1 MGRSTEHVGAAIF
14 AAEGSARHRTV
25 RIAVAAGGALLA
37 AWLIAL
43 ALGVMG
49 GFDSLPGLPSAQS
62 NGSHEASS
70 PAHRTDAPS
79 SMRVLSQEAA
89 QMRTVAP
96 KPASGGSTSAPSP
109 GSTHAPSAG
118 TVTQQ
123 PSTSSTS
130 SSTSSSAGA
139 QGQSAAHTSQTT
151 GKPTGSPGNGS
162 GGSGAPGQLR

>member
-1 MGRSTEHVGAAIF
+1 MGRSNEHVGAAIF
-14 AAEGSARHRTV
+14 AAEGSVRHRTV

-43 ALGVMG
+43 ALGVLG

-70 PAHRTDAPS
+70 PAHRTVPS
-79 SMRVLSQEAA
+79 STRVLSQAEPV
-89 QMRTVAP
+89 RTVAP
-96 KPASGGSTSAPSP
+96 KPAGGGSTSAPSQ
-109 GSTHAPSAG
+109 GSPHAPSAG
-118 TVTQQ
+118 TVTQH
-123 PSTSSTS
+123 PSTSSPTSSTS
-130 SSTSSSAGA
+130 SSAAGT
-139 QGQSAAHTSQTT
+139 QGKSAAHTTQTT